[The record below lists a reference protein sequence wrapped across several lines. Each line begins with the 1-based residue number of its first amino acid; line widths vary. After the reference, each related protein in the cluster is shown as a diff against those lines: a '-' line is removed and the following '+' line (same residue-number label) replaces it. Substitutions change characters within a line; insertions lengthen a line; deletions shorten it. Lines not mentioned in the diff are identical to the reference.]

1 VDVGQLHLFPD
12 FSAAAQSP
20 HTGTAN
26 LNSSTPDSSD
36 LDRFSVA
43 LQVSRE
49 QVGALYERSVGSAER
64 EHHAQLLA
72 ALQDLSTAEEEL
84 RAQHEAIG
92 ETQRELDIQR
102 RRYRTLFEFAPDPY
116 IVTDEHGII
125 EDANDALTGL
135 LGLSTQH
142 VIGKSLDSFIG
153 PHTRRELDAR
163 LRELPRGK
171 RMDKR
176 ELVVKAPDGK
186 AVPVE
191 ATLSVLESASG
202 GRTSFC
208 WLLRDISLRQ
218 ETEDSMLALNRS
230 LNARVAQ
237 RTRELELAL
246 EGEQAARKDAETAN
260 RIKTELFARLSHEF
274 RTPLHAV
281 SGYLEILQ
289 QNIHGGLTREQ
300 RRDVERIHQ
309 AQEHLMALVNMI
321 LDFAKLEAG
330 PIELSMAEIPIEETL
345 IGAEALVF
353 PQFDKK
359 RIVYTHRAGDPAITV
374 FADREKV
381 QQIVVNLLANAMKFT
396 PAGGSVELD
405 WRIEE
410 ESLLVRVRDTG
421 PGIPPDKIDQIF
433 EPFVQLRSV
442 GSVPTGGTGL
452 GLPISRDLA
461 RAMGGDVGAASTF
474 GVGSTFTLTL
484 PLRKRAS
491 SKLSA
496 SKTAG

>member
-1 VDVGQLHLFPD
+1 M
-12 FSAAAQSP
+12 
-20 HTGTAN
+20 T
-26 LNSSTPDSSD
+26 SSIPDSSD
-36 LDRFSVA
+36 LDRFSLA
-43 LQVSRE
+43 LNVPRE
-49 QVGALYERSVGSAER
+49 QVGALYDRSVDAPDR
-64 EHHAQLLA
+64 EHQAQLLA
-72 ALQDLSTAEEEL
+72 AIQDLATAEEEL
-84 RAQHEAIG
+84 RAQREAIVD
-92 ETQRELDIQR
+92 TQRELDVER

-135 LGLSTQH
+135 LGVPMQY
-142 VIGKSLDSFIG
+142 VIGQSVDSFID
-153 PHTRRELDAR
+153 PRARRELDAR
-163 LRELPRGK
+163 LRDVPRGK
-171 RMDKR
+171 RLETR
-176 ELVVKAPDGK
+176 ELDVRIPDGK
-186 AVPVE
+186 VVPVE
-191 ATLSVLESASG
+191 ATLSVLESALG
-202 GRTSFC
+202 GRRSFC
-208 WLLRDISLRQ
+208 WLLRDVSIRQ
-218 ETEDSMLALNRS
+218 QTEDSMHALNRA

-246 EGEQAARKDAETAN
+246 EGERYARKDAEAAN

-289 QNIHGGLTREQ
+289 QNIHGGLTKEQ

-345 IGAEALVF
+345 LGAEALVF
-353 PQFDKK
+353 PQFEKK
-359 RIVYTHRAGDPAITV
+359 RIAYTHRAGDSTLTV

-396 PAGGSVELD
+396 PSGGSVELD
-405 WRIEE
+405 WRIEDE
-410 ESLLVRVRDTG
+410 ALLVRVRDTG
-421 PGIPPDKIDQIF
+421 PGVPTDKLEQIF
-433 EPFVQLRSV
+433 EPFVQLRSP

-461 RAMGGDVGAASTF
+461 RAMGGDVTATSTF
-474 GVGSTFTLTL
+474 GVGSQFTLVL

-491 SKLSA
+491 SAKLSA
-496 SKTAG
+496 PQTAG

>member
-1 VDVGQLHLFPD
+1 M
-12 FSAAAQSP
+12 
-20 HTGTAN
+20 HTAHRHTDLTG
-26 LNSSTPDSSD
+26 SIPDSSD

-49 QVGALYERSVGSAER
+49 QVGALYERTVGSTER

-72 ALQDLSTAEEEL
+72 ALQDLSVAEEEL
-84 RAQHEAIG
+84 RAQHEAIA
-92 ETQRELDIQR
+92 ETQRELEVQR
-102 RRYRTLFEFAPDPY
+102 RQYRTLFEGAPDPH

-125 EDANDALTGL
+125 EEANDALARL
-135 LGLSTQH
+135 LGVTTAH
-142 VIGKSLDSFIG
+142 IIRRSLDSFID
-153 PHTRRELDAR
+153 PQTRRELSVQLADMQS
-163 LRELPRGK
+163 RESLEK
-171 RMDKR
+171 RA
-176 ELVVKAPDGK
+176 LQVKAPDGR
-186 AVPVE
+186 VIQVE
-191 ATLSVLESASG
+191 ATVSVLESPRD
-202 GRTSFC
+202 GRRSFS
-208 WLLRDISLRQ
+208 WLLRDISSRQ
-218 ETEDSMLALNRS
+218 ESEDSIRALNRS

-246 EGEQAARKDAETAN
+246 EGEQSARKDAETAN

-289 QNIHGGLTREQ
+289 QNIHGGLTKEQ

-330 PIELSMAEIPIEETL
+330 PIELSMAEIPIEETIL
-345 IGAEALVF
+345 GAEALVF
-353 PQFDKK
+353 PQLEKK
-359 RIVYTHRAGDPAITV
+359 KVTYTHRPGDPSLTV

-381 QQIVVNLLANAMKFT
+381 QQILVNLFANAMKFT

-405 WRIEE
+405 WRLEE
-410 ESLLVRVRDTG
+410 ESVLVRVRDTG
-421 PGIPPDKIDQIF
+421 PGIPADKLEQIF
-433 EPFVQLRSV
+433 EPFVQLRSP

-461 RAMGGDVGAASTF
+461 RAMGGNVTASSTF
-474 GVGSTFTLTL
+474 GVGSVFTVTL

-491 SKLSA
+491 SSKLSA
-496 SKTAG
+496 SKTGG

>member
-1 VDVGQLHLFPD
+1 MWASIICFRVGRCMNITHRHSELTGSIPD
-12 FSAAAQSP
+12 R
-20 HTGTAN
+20 
-26 LNSSTPDSSD
+26 SD
-36 LDRFSVA
+36 LERFSVA

-49 QVGALYERSVGSAER
+49 QVGALYERSIGSTEA

-72 ALQDLSTAEEEL
+72 AIQDLSVAEEEL
-84 RAQHEAIG
+84 RAQHEAIV
-92 ETQRELDIQR
+92 ETQRELDMQR
-102 RRYRTLFEFAPDPY
+102 RRYRTLFEGAPDPY
-116 IVTDEHGII
+116 VVTDEHGII
-125 EDANDALTGL
+125 EEANDALARL
-135 LGLSTQH
+135 LGVTTAN
-142 VIGKSLDSFIG
+142 IIRRSLDSFID
-153 PHTRRELDAR
+153 PHTRRELTVRIDDLPSRGR
-163 LRELPRGK
+163 L
-171 RMDKR
+171 DKR
-176 ELVVKAPDGK
+176 ALHVKAPDGR
-186 AVPVE
+186 VIQVE
-191 ATLSVLESASG
+191 ATLSVLESPFDGS
-202 GRTSFC
+202 RSYC
-208 WLLRDISLRQ
+208 WLLRDVSSRQ
-218 ETEDSMLALNRS
+218 ESEDSMRALNRS

-246 EGEQAARKDAETAN
+246 EGEHAARKDAEAAN

-289 QNIHGGLTREQ
+289 QNIHGGLTKEQ

-345 IGAEALVF
+345 LGAEALVF
-353 PQFDKK
+353 PQFEKK
-359 RIVYTHRAGDPAITV
+359 RVTYSHRLGDPALTV

-381 QQIVVNLLANAMKFT
+381 QQVLVNLLANAMKFT
-396 PAGGSVELD
+396 PPGGSVELD
-405 WRIEE
+405 WRVEE
-410 ESLLVRVRDTG
+410 ESVLVRVRDTG
-421 PGIPPDKIDQIF
+421 PGIPPDKIEQIF
-433 EPFVQLRSV
+433 EPFVQLRSP

-461 RAMGGDVGAASTF
+461 RAMGGDVSATSTL
-474 GVGSTFTLTL
+474 GVGSVFTMTL

-496 SKTAG
+496 SRTAG

>member
-1 VDVGQLHLFPD
+1 VNI
-12 FSAAAQSP
+12 AQR
-20 HTGTAN
+20 HIDLTG
-26 LNSSTPDSSD
+26 SIPDSSD

-43 LQVSRE
+43 LQLSRE
-49 QVGALYERSVGSAER
+49 QVGALYDRSVGSTDR

-72 ALQDLSTAEEEL
+72 AIQDLSVAEEEL
-84 RAQHEAIG
+84 RAQHDSIV
-92 ETQRELDIQR
+92 ETQRELDVQR
-102 RRYRTLFEFAPDPY
+102 RRYRTLFEGVPDPY

-125 EDANDALTGL
+125 EEANDAIARL
-135 LGLSTQH
+135 LGVTTAH
-142 VIGKSLDSFIG
+142 IMRRSLDSFID
-153 PHTRRELDAR
+153 PQTRRELATR
-163 LRELPRGK
+163 LADMPTRGRLEK
-171 RMDKR
+171 RTIH
-176 ELVVKAPDGK
+176 VKAPDGK
-186 AVPVE
+186 LIQVE
-191 ATLSVLESASG
+191 ATVSVLESQRD
-202 GRTSFC
+202 GRQSFC
-208 WLLRDISLRQ
+208 WLLRDVSSRQ
-218 ETEDSMLALNRS
+218 ESEDSMRALNRS

-246 EGEQAARKDAETAN
+246 EGEQAARKDAEAAN

-289 QNIHGGLTREQ
+289 QNIHGGLTKEQ

-330 PIELSMAEIPIEETL
+330 PIELSMAEIPIEETIL
-345 IGAEALVF
+345 GAEALVF
-353 PQFDKK
+353 PQFEKK
-359 RIVYTHRAGDPAITV
+359 KIAFTHRAGNPSLTL

-381 QQIVVNLLANAMKFT
+381 QQILVNLLANAMKFT
-396 PAGGSVELD
+396 PAEGAVELD
-405 WRIEE
+405 WRLED
-410 ESLLVRVRDTG
+410 ESVLVRVRDTG

-433 EPFVQLRSV
+433 EPFVQLRSP

-461 RAMGGDVGAASTF
+461 RAMGGDVTASSTL
-474 GVGSTFTLTL
+474 GVGSVFAVTL
-484 PLRKRAS
+484 PLRKRTSS

-496 SKTAG
+496 S